1 MNSKKTSVDQQRIEK
16 GRDNSSQLRPR
27 PLEDK
32 KVFSERSLKPNDT
45 KIIRSCGS

>member
-16 GRDNSSQLRPR
+16 GSENSSQLRPR

-32 KVFSERSLKPNDT
+32 NRRIEKDR
-45 KIIRSCGS
+45 